1 MRAKLP
7 CQHKTQHTDT
17 PPHTF
22 SEQQPRFMC
31 ARLKTMK
38 RTPGKAEVICAVSRG
53 KDDGNDDG
61 NDDGRNYSIITFET
75 VEQTRAGV

>member
-1 MRAKLP
+1 
-7 CQHKTQHTDT
+7 
-17 PPHTF
+17 
-22 SEQQPRFMC
+22 
-31 ARLKTMK
+31 MK